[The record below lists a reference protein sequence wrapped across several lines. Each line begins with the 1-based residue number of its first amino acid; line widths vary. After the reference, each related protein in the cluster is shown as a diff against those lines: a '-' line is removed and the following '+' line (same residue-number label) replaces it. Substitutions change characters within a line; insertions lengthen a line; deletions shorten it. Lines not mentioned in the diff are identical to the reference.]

1 MKQGKL
7 TNKQLKSLILD
18 KLSFQRSEVLVG
30 SNVGEDCAVI
40 DFGADLVVAS
50 TDPITGAD
58 KNAGK
63 LAIVVNANDICA
75 AGATPVCALITLMV
89 PPDTLP
95 AQIETI
101 IDQTIAHAEKFGIQI
116 AGGHTEVTDAVTKP
130 IICTTMLGKT
140 KKKLSVKNILP
151 GDTLIMTKYAGIEG
165 TYIIASDFHK
175 NIELTADEYGEAL
188 AFEHELSIA
197 LEAKL
202 IASLGNVNSMHDVTE
217 GGILGAV
224 YEMCEGSD
232 LGIHVEI
239 DSIAVHE
246 VTKKICDALDLNP
259 YRLISSGSLLAAVDS
274 DGLKELE
281 LLQSHG
287 IKCSI
292 IGKFNDTGKVTAT
305 KDGKSGKVNP
315 PSSDELY
322 KVIGQTPSS
331 NPKKGKE
338 TDK

>member
-7 TNKQLKSLILD
+7 TNKQLKNLILD
-18 KLSFQRSEVLVG
+18 KLSFQRKEVLVG

-40 DFGADLVVAS
+40 DFGQNLVVAS

-89 PPDTLP
+89 PPSTLP
-95 AQIETI
+95 SQIESI
-101 IDQTIAHAEKFGIQI
+101 IDDTISQAEKFGIQI

-140 KKKLSVKNILP
+140 DKKLSVKNILP

-165 TYIIASDFHK
+165 TYIIASDFHAK
-175 NIELTADEYGEAL
+175 VELTDVEYGDAL

-202 IASLGNVNSMHDVTE
+202 IASLGNVSAMHDVTE

-224 YEMCEGSD
+224 YEMCEGAD
-232 LGIHVEI
+232 LGIHIDI
-239 DSIAVHE
+239 DSINVHP

-259 YRLISSGSLLAAVDS
+259 YRLISSGCLLAAVDS
-274 DGLKELE
+274 DGLKEIE
-281 LLQSHG
+281 LLKSHG
-287 IKCSI
+287 VKCKV

-305 KDGKSGKVNP
+305 KNGKTGKVNP

-322 KVIGQTPSS
+322 KVTE
-331 NPKKGKE
+331 NAEKA
-338 TDK
+338 